1 MLYTVLM
8 ISEVLL
14 SIGIITLVLM
24 QHGKGADA
32 GAAFGSGASGTV
44 FGSKGAG
51 NFLTRT
57 TAILAAL
64 FFLNCLGLAYIVSYQ
79 SKSATRIESVIDAV
93 GEAGAVQD
101 KATSVPSAADIPQPD
116 VPSVDEAKSGSK
128 KPADIPE

>member
-14 SIGIITLVLM
+14 SVGIITLVLM

-44 FGSKGAG
+44 FGSRGAG

-57 TAILAAL
+57 TAILATL
-64 FFLNCLGLAYIVSYQ
+64 FFLNCLALAYLVAYQ
-79 SKSATRIESVIDAV
+79 ARSAGGAESVIDKI
-93 GEAGAVQD
+93 EASSPQAPAQPAPV
-101 KATSVPSAADIPQPD
+101 ADIPVVETPATGA
-116 VPSVDEAKSGSK
+116 AKTGQDQR
-128 KPADIPE
+128 PADIPE

>member
-1 MLYTVLM
+1 MFYTVLM
-8 ISEVLL
+8 VSEVLL

-64 FFLNCLGLAYIVSYQ
+64 FFLNCLALAYIVSYQ
-79 SKSATRIESVIDAV
+79 AKNANRVESVIDAT
-93 GEAGAVQD
+93 EASEVQQAPVSAV
-101 KATSVPSAADIPQPD
+101 PAADIPQVQIPPAGAVKD
-116 VPSVDEAKSGSK
+116 GQT
-128 KPADIPE
+128 KPVDIPE

>member
-8 ISEVLL
+8 ISEVML

-44 FGSKGAG
+44 FGSRGAG
-51 NFLTRT
+51 NFLSRT

-64 FFLNCLGLAYIVSYQ
+64 FFLNCLALAYIVSYH
-79 SKSATRIESVIDAV
+79 SRSAGGVESVIDK
-93 GEAGAVQD
+93 VQTGTILQ
-101 KATSVPSAADIPQPD
+101 APVADDLPPVD
-116 VPSVDEAKSGSK
+116 VPGVDSSTGQG
-128 KPADIPE
+128 KPADLPE

>member
-44 FGSKGAG
+44 FGARGAG

-57 TAILAAL
+57 TAILATL
-64 FFLNCLGLAYIVSYQ
+64 FFLNCLALAYIVAYQ
-79 SKSATRIESVIDAV
+79 AKHAAGTESVIDKL
-93 GEAGAVQD
+93 EAPAEQ
-101 KATSVPSAADIPQPD
+101 TPAADLPA
-116 VPSVDEAKSGSK
+116 VDLPVGDTPTQESGK
-128 KPADIPE
+128 RNAPADIPE

>member
-14 SIGIITLVLM
+14 SAGIITLVLM

-44 FGSKGAG
+44 FGSRGAG

-57 TAILAAL
+57 TAILATL
-64 FFLNCLGLAYIVSYQ
+64 FFLNCLALAYIVSYQ
-79 SKSATRIESVIDAV
+79 AKNAGGVESVIDKI
-93 GEAGAVQD
+93 EAGSTQ
-101 KATSVPSAADIPQPD
+101 VPAQQAPVADIPVVETPAVKQ
-116 VPSVDEAKSGSK
+116 EAGQQR
-128 KPADIPE
+128 PADIPE

>member
-14 SIGIITLVLM
+14 SAGIITLVLM

-44 FGSKGAG
+44 FGARGAG

-57 TAILAAL
+57 TAILATL
-64 FFLNCLGLAYIVSYQ
+64 FFLNCLALAYIVSYQ
-79 SKSATRIESVIDAV
+79 AKNAGGAESVIDKI
-93 GEAGAVQD
+93 EAGSTRAPAQQAPV
-101 KATSVPSAADIPQPD
+101 ADIPVVETPAEKQ
-116 VPSVDEAKSGSK
+116 EAGQQR
-128 KPADIPE
+128 PADIPE